1 MKRGP
6 IILVSGGVLLIVA
19 LMLMPH
25 SPELES
31 STTMTESHKHE
42 NEEASAGS
50 LSIADSLVDDALG
63 KLESGELPPMQA
75 VLTIRDVSERFPEN
89 VKANFT
95 LGVMSMQTGQ
105 YSKAIERFD
114 KVLAVDNQNPDAHLL
129 LARSRVF
136 IGDTA
141 AATAGLNE
149 ALEVLSDEEIK
160 NAIREELASINP
172 N

>member
-1 MKRGP
+1 MPRSP
-6 IILVSGGVLLIVA
+6 QAENALSMAEDHNHETSEVS
-19 LMLMPH
+19 
-25 SPELES
+25 
-31 STTMTESHKHE
+31 
-42 NEEASAGS
+42 ASGQS
-50 LSIADSLVDDALG
+50 LADSLVDEALRQ
-63 KLESGELPPMQA
+63 LESGELPPMQA
-75 VLTIRDVSERFPEN
+75 VLSIRDVSEKFPEN

-105 YSKAIERFD
+105 YSKAIERFN
-114 KVLAVDNQNPDAHLL
+114 KVLAVDSQNPDAHLL
-129 LARSRVF
+129 VARSRVF

-141 AATAGLNE
+141 AAINGLNE

>member
-6 IILVSGGVLLIVA
+6 IILSIGGVLLIA
-19 LMLMPH
+19 AIMLMPN
-25 SPELES
+25 SPQVE
-31 STTMTESHKHE
+31 TVAVDDGHNHE
-42 NEEASAGS
+42 RTEASTSGQS
-50 LSIADSLVDDALG
+50 VADSLVDEALR

-75 VLTIRDVSERFPEN
+75 VLSIRDVSERFPEN

-105 YSKAIERFD
+105 YSKAIERFE
-114 KVLAVDNQNPDAHLL
+114 KVLAVDAQNPDAHLL
-129 LARSRVF
+129 MARSRVF

-141 AATAGLNE
+141 AAKAGLNE